1 MLLNHKCAGEEL
13 YDSDFFKR
21 QTQAEAYKTYFEHV
35 AFLWEEAATRLKHI
49 GFKYYTTF
57 EKRKSIFK
65 SL

>member
-35 AFLWEEAATRLKHI
+35 AFLWEEAVTRLKHI
-49 GFKYYTTF
+49 GFK
-57 EKRKSIFK
+57 
-65 SL
+65 